1 VLAAGY
7 AARFGG
13 SLGFMAKQKKR
24 EAANAKITCVV
35 TAAARRWRVR
45 TPQFGRKKVA
55 ASYLKSQ
62 TLGGPELSLR
72 ARKAEDEGGAMSQ
85 CYLAIARSTTAL
97 ILLVL
102 APSAAAAL
110 ECYTSAL
117 RDNRHWSWRQVD
129 GRRCWYPGLPGVSKS
144 RLRWPKTSIAPSKDR
159 QTSASTAA
167 PPPSSQRDEEEV
179 LLQSI
184 WPPLSAD
191 CKSTLRRSQTSTP
204 PSIDRQTNASAAAP
218 PPPSSERDEEEV
230 LLQSVWPP
238 LSADSKSTPGWSK
251 TSTPPPKDR
260 QTNASAAA
268 PPPSSQRDEEEVLLQ
283 SIWPPLSTDNFEE
296 RFAGAR

>member
-1 VLAAGY
+1 VLALGHPIGAAATAMGGRNGHAETSGRVVKADLSTPRKCADGHAGALFAAGY
-7 AARFGG
+7 AACFGD

-24 EAANAKITCVV
+24 DAGNAKITCVV
-35 TAAARRWRVR
+35 TAPARRWRFR

-85 CYLAIARSTTAL
+85 CYPTIARSTIAL

-110 ECYTSAL
+110 ECYSSAL

-144 RLRWPKTSIAPSKDR
+144 TLRWSKTSIPPSKDR
-159 QTSASTAA
+159 QT
-167 PPPSSQRDEEEV
+167 
-179 LLQSI
+179 
-184 WPPLSAD
+184 
-191 CKSTLRRSQTSTP
+191 K
-204 PSIDRQTNASAAAP
+204 
-218 PPPSSERDEEEV
+218 
-230 LLQSVWPP
+230 
-238 LSADSKSTPGWSK
+238 
-251 TSTPPPKDR
+251 
-260 QTNASAAA
+260 ASAAA
-268 PPPSSQRDEEEVLLQ
+268 PPPSSQRDEEEVLLR
-283 SIWPPLSTDNFEE
+283 SIWPPLSAGSNSTLRWSKTSIPPSKDRQTNASAAPPPSSRRDEEEVLLQSTWPPLSADSFEE
-296 RFAGAR
+296 RFVGAR